1 MTLPTESGP
10 TDGASTES
18 VSTEA
23 RPQPDFGE
31 ALRFWLMLGC
41 ISFGGPAGQIAIMH
55 GELVDKRRWIAEESF
70 LRALNFCMLLP
81 GPEAMQLA
89 TWLGWRL
96 HGLRGGIAA
105 GALFVLPAAVLM
117 AVLSWAYLHW
127 QTLPVMTGSVF
138 GLQAAVLGI
147 VVHAAQRIG
156 GRVLKTPF
164 AIALASVALLAIAV
178 LRLPFPL
185 IVLAAAIA
193 GWWAW
198 RHRPHWLPGER
209 ESSTPHAALP
219 TNSRWQA
226 MRVAVTCLLLWW
238 LPILA
243 LGAWLGHDSTAFA
256 MGVFFSKTS
265 LLTLGGAYAVLPYV
279 AAQAVDV
286 QGWLAPAQ
294 MMTGLGLAETTP
306 GPLILVLEFVGFAG
320 GWQHPDLASP
330 LASGLLGAGVAVWA
344 TFLPSFLFVLTAAP
358 WIERIG
364 RWPRAN
370 AVLAAITAAVVGV
383 IAHLVLWFG
392 WRLLSAQAW
401 PAALLALGIAAL
413 VYAGLARWRWPVAA
427 IVPVAAVVGVV
438 ARVLMPIAA

>member
-1 MTLPTESGP
+1 VTLS
-10 TDGASTES
+10 TDGAPTGAS
-18 VSTEA
+18 V
-23 RPQPDFGE
+23 PHPGFGE
-31 ALRFWLMLGC
+31 ALRFWLQLGC

-55 GELVDKRRWIAEESF
+55 GELVDRRRWIGEESF

-96 HGLRGGIAA
+96 HGLRGGIVA

-117 AVLSWAYLHW
+117 ALLSWGYLRW
-127 QTLPVMTGSVF
+127 QSLPVMDGIVF

-147 VVHAAQRIG
+147 IVHSAQRIG

-164 AIALASVALLAIAV
+164 AVVLAVLALLLV
-178 LRLPFPL
+178 SLLHVPFPL
-185 IVLAAAIA
+185 LLFAAAVA
-193 GWWAW
+193 GWSAW
-198 RHRPHWLPGER
+198 RFRPHWLPRAEA
-209 ESSTPHAALP
+209 PVAAHAAWPRPGLW
-219 TNSRWQA
+219 RAARIA
-226 MRVAVTCLLLWW
+226 MACLVLWW

-243 LGAWLGHDSTAFA
+243 TGAWLGRDSTAFA

-279 AAQAVDV
+279 ATQAVDV
-286 QGWLAPAQ
+286 QGWLQPAQ

-320 GWQHPDLASP
+320 GWQHPDLATP
-330 LASGLLGAGVAVWA
+330 LASGLLGAAVAVWA

-358 WIERIG
+358 WIEQIG

-370 AVLAAITAAVVGV
+370 AILMAVTAAVVGV
-383 IAHLVLWFG
+383 IAHLALWFG
-392 WRLLSAQAW
+392 WRLLAAQEW
-401 PAALLALGIAAL
+401 PAALLAVAIASA
-413 VYAGLARWRWPVAA
+413 VYAGLARWRWPLTA
-427 IVPVAAVVGVV
+427 IVPAAGLAGAM
-438 ARVLMPIAA
+438 ARLLIPIAA